1 MQENQT
7 YYDDV
12 LIKLKRTYGKDEAV
26 AALSK
31 KISELEIELGKSTA
45 YIQELEHEKTL
56 EGKELRKQ
64 IRLDEAYKMRS
75 NENKNLRKNLQKVQ
89 KINRGL
95 VHQICLLKNQK
106 P

>member
-1 MQENQT
+1 MPKNQT

-45 YIQELEHEKTL
+45 YIQELEYEKTL
-56 EGKELRKQ
+56 EGKELKKQ
-64 IRLDEAYKMRS
+64 IKLDEAYKMMS
-75 NENKNLRKNLQKVQ
+75 NENKKLRKDLDRLQTL
-89 KINRGL
+89 NRELG
-95 VHQICLLKNQK
+95 HQICLLKNQTE
-106 P
+106 